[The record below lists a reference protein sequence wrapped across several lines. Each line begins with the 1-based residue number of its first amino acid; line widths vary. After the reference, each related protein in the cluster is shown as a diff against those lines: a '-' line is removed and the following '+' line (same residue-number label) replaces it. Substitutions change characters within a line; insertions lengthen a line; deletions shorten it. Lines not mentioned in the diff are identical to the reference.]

1 MNVWEAI
8 KYVSSGITLVA
19 FIIALTAWVYRTK
32 ILERE
37 RTIRLAPENERR
49 DLVERTLEFFS
60 IDTAGLSRQ
69 QKYNL
74 AIKQI
79 QERAAR
85 FRLVAFVIIIIAFLT
100 TGVSIF
106 AIWRVPEPLKLKPDL
121 TPTPTPILTAI
132 PAPSNSS
139 NDKQDDNRNG
149 TNSQKPPVTSISNN
163 RSPSTPTPIST
174 VNPNA
179 PRTPTS
185 KNATEFIQLVNYAR
199 SIQKLGIKG
208 QACREYMKAFKMLPD
223 SYRGKVSSSL
233 IEQAHS
239 NYARNNF
246 EEAARL
252 FEDAFRAVPIQ

>member
-1 MNVWEAI
+1 MNAWEAI

-19 FIIALTAWVYRTK
+19 FIIAIAAWIYRTK

-49 DLVERTLEFFS
+49 VLVERTLEFFS

-79 QERAAR
+79 QARAAR

-106 AIWRVPEPLKLKPDL
+106 AIWRVPESPKPKPDL
-121 TPTPTPILTAI
+121 IPTSTPIPTPIPT
-132 PAPSNSS
+132 PSDSS

-149 TNSQKPPVTSISNN
+149 TNSPRPLV
-163 RSPSTPTPIST
+163 TPTPH
-174 VNPNA
+174 
-179 PRTPTS
+179 PTS
-185 KNATEFIQLVNYAR
+185 KNETEFIQLVNYAR
-199 SIQKLGIKG
+199 SIQKLGLKG

-223 SYRGKVSSSL
+223 NYRGKISSSL
-233 IEQAHS
+233 IEQANL

-252 FEDAFRAVPIQ
+252 FEDAFRVV